1 MSFFS
6 ANIISKTLEWKL
18 GYSRFVSK
26 WPVLAI
32 ITYFRQWL
40 QRLLLLWQRAE
51 NDLIKIE
58 TKCNVIVQ
66 KCSHTFRSSKKEYE
80 STFQNLKKPVTC
92 LQCAMGSISFLP
104 SISSNMH
111 RKHTF
116 GISAALSLLVHR
128 VQHLLMTLSD
138 ARRQCRADAK
148 FSFWSPEW
156 LRTRNKNC
164 RSRPLIH
171 ILRSFLMSSRGR
183 GLTKP
188 QMSYPLRGIDP
199 ARPGWPDIMMTH
211 Y

>member
-128 VQHLLMTLSD
+128 VQHLFMTLSD
-138 ARRQCRADAK
+138 AKRQCRANAK
-148 FSFWSPEW
+148 FPFSGTSW
-156 LRTRNKNC
+156 LYSHQQNC
-164 RSRPLIH
+164 LAARPIH
-171 ILRSFLMSSRGR
+171 IQRSFLISCSRLWCDTPCLDTWTRGR
-183 GLTKP
+183 
-188 QMSYPLRGIDP
+188 QH
-199 ARPGWPDIMMTH
+199 WPELV
-211 Y
+211 